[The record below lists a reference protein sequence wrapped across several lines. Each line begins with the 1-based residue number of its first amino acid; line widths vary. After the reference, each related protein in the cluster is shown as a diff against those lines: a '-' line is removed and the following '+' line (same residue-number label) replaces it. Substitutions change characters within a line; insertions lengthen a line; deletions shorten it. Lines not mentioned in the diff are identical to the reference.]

1 MRLIDAEWITY
12 VLRKIAQAEDKDLS
26 KGEFGQGYVSGVY
39 HAIHVIKSTEACL
52 PRVCKHCH
60 LVQYHDNN
68 YCDRCGRLID
78 EAPTVEECKHGHWK
92 GKSLAEAEIIRAKG
106 VAEANRIIGD
116 SLKNNEAYLRYLWI
130 RNLEDGPNQ
139 IIYVPTEANLPLL
152 ESSRHIADNL
162 LSKGVLND

>member
-39 HAIHVIKSTEACL
+39 HAISVIKSTEACL

-78 EAPTVEECKHGHWK
+78 EAPTVEERQHGYWK
-92 GKSLAEAEIIRAKG
+92 NGCCTVCGESAATDGHFDFIAEEEQKYCWNCGAIM
-106 VAEANRIIGD
+106 
-116 SLKNNEAYLRYLWI
+116 
-130 RNLEDGPNQ
+130 DGEP
-139 IIYVPTEANLPLL
+139 E
-152 ESSRHIADNL
+152 
-162 LSKGVLND
+162 